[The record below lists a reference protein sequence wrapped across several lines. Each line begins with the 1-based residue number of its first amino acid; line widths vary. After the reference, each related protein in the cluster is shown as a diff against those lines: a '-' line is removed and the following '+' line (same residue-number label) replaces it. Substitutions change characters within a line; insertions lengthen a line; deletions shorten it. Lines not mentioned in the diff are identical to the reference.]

1 MKPIKAAII
10 SISGTRLT
18 DEEKYLIERENP
30 LGVSLFTR
38 NIKSPRQLL
47 TLTNDI
53 KNIAGRHNVLIAID
67 QEGGRV
73 CRLAPPHFRKYLA
86 QSAIGAL
93 DIEKARQASQ
103 LHAELI
109 ANDLHKCGIN
119 CNFAPTLDVLAPH
132 ITLALKSRCFSKNP
146 KIVTELGKIMID
158 TYYHHSILPCIK
170 HIPGHANAEND
181 PHLQLS
187 VIRKIFERYLYPF
200 EQIAPQALMA
210 MTAHIV
216 LSEIDSLP
224 ITMSKKAI
232 SKLIRGRFK
241 FKGLL
246 ISDAL
251 EMKALSGTLQEKTIA
266 CRQAGC
272 DAVCY
277 CNGDMIGVQNVLDHC
292 GYLSDTAMA
301 YFDKITTLINRP
313 YSTQNISGKARHYN
327 HLARLTNSVID
338 DYDAVE
344 VLMKLQKSTE

>member
-158 TYYHHSILPCIK
+158 TYYHHSIFLALNTSPVMLTQK
-170 HIPGHANAEND
+170 TIPIYNFQLFAKF
-181 PHLQLS
+181 LS
-187 VIRKIFERYLYPF
+187 VICIPLNRLPHR
-200 EQIAPQALMA
+200 
-210 MTAHIV
+210 
-216 LSEIDSLP
+216 LSWL
-224 ITMSKKAI
+224 
-232 SKLIRGRFK
+232 
-241 FKGLL
+241 
-246 ISDAL
+246 
-251 EMKALSGTLQEKTIA
+251 
-266 CRQAGC
+266 
-272 DAVCY
+272 
-277 CNGDMIGVQNVLDHC
+277 
-292 GYLSDTAMA
+292 
-301 YFDKITTLINRP
+301 
-313 YSTQNISGKARHYN
+313 
-327 HLARLTNSVID
+327 
-338 DYDAVE
+338 
-344 VLMKLQKSTE
+344 

>member
-1 MKPIKAAII
+1 MIFGMKPIKAAII
-10 SISGTRLT
+10 SVSGTKLT

-30 LGVSLFTR
+30 LGVSLFMR
-38 NIKSPRQLL
+38 NITTPRQLL
-47 TLTNDI
+47 ALTDEI
-53 KNIAGRHNVLIAID
+53 KNTAGRNNILIAVD

-86 QSAIGAL
+86 QSAIGSF
-93 DIEKARQASQ
+93 DIEKARQTAQ

-109 ANDLHKCGIN
+109 AYDLHKCGIN

-132 ITLALKSRCFSKNP
+132 ITNALKSRCFSRNP

-170 HIPGHANAEND
+170 HIPGHANAQND

-187 VIRKIFERYLYPF
+187 IIKKIFERYLYPF

-216 LSEIDSLP
+216 LREIDSLP

-232 SKLIRGRFK
+232 SELIRGRFK

-251 EMKALSGTLQEKTIA
+251 EMKALPGSLQDKTLA
-266 CRQAGC
+266 CRDAGC

-277 CNGDMIGVQNVLDHC
+277 CSGDIKCVHTVLDNC
-292 GYLSDTAMA
+292 GYLSSEAQEI
-301 YFDKITTLINRP
+301 FEK
-313 YSTQNISGKARHYN
+313 KF
-327 HLARLTNSVID
+327 
-338 DYDAVE
+338 
-344 VLMKLQKSTE
+344 